1 MSVLQNNKISA
12 ITDETFCKGNTS
24 YYIRA
29 NMDQVRLDGNP
40 ISLSKHP
47 NSFICLHTLPVG
59 WYNWK
64 DQSRLLMEVNLE
76 LGLGRSGVLCKMQ
89 NEDAQI
95 IKMTCK
101 KTVLTLH
108 FILLNISY
116 CSRKKSFNYIFLLHI
131 WYCVPALNTYVQSHP
146 RCLQTFVIF
155 YVGWDHFISV
165 GDLT

>member
-1 MSVLQNNKISA
+1 
-12 ITDETFCKGNTS
+12 
-24 YYIRA
+24 
-29 NMDQVRLDGNP
+29 
-40 ISLSKHP
+40 
-47 NSFICLHTLPVG
+47 
-59 WYNWK
+59 
-64 DQSRLLMEVNLE
+64 MEVNLE

-131 WYCVPALNTYVQSHP
+131 
-146 RCLQTFVIF
+146 
-155 YVGWDHFISV
+155 
-165 GDLT
+165 